1 MPDVSISARSATFFA
16 VVLAAALG
24 LAQAATNSPPSGW
37 VRIAARK
44 FELSVPPDVKS
55 VPVQGIDSFV
65 GEYKGTD
72 ISLAFDYGI
81 FSSSLKHTGSP
92 DFVSSVERID
102 GMTARVV
109 SFHNPGSGHA
119 FDHAIG
125 VHFAEVGGKERTW
138 AGTNKLRLT
147 VFATCKSTND
157 YETVRTIFRTI
168 HFR

>member
-1 MPDVSISARSATFFA
+1 M
-16 VVLAAALG
+16 
-24 LAQAATNSPPSGW
+24 
-37 VRIAARK
+37 
-44 FELSVPPDVKS
+44 KS
-55 VPVQGIDSFV
+55 VPVQGIDSLV
-65 GEYKGTD
+65 GEYKGTN
-72 ISLAFDYGI
+72 ISLAFDHGI
-81 FSSSLKHTGSP
+81 FSSLLKHTGSP

-102 GMTARVV
+102 GMTVRVV

-147 VFATCKSTND
+147 VFATCKSTHD

>member
-1 MPDVSISARSATFFA
+1 MTSIPFGLFPHVDQHGRA
-16 VVLAAALG
+16 VC
-24 LAQAATNSPPSGW
+24 
-37 VRIAARK
+37 
-44 FELSVPPDVKS
+44 
-55 VPVQGIDSFV
+55 DSLFHN
-65 GEYKGTD
+65 
-72 ISLAFDYGI
+72 I
-81 FSSSLKHTGSP
+81 
-92 DFVSSVERID
+92 ERID

-119 FDHAIG
+119 FDNAIG

-157 YETVRTIFRTI
+157 YETVRTIFGTI